1 MLNALKERFSQS
13 YFESFPT
20 METLLFKVI
29 AGEEVHGE
37 VNWVNLKYAN
47 DVNTAVLDNELLAF

>member
-29 AGEEVHGE
+29 AGEEVHDKI
-37 VNWVNLKYAN
+37 NWMNLKYAN
-47 DVNTAVLDNELLAF
+47 DVNTAVLDTELLAF